1 MANVDVRTGEEIIP
15 CEYTY
20 LTARFKKF
28 QYLYNNQKSN
38 IDENIPVC
46 KISNNKCYAVIIA
59 NEKYT
64 REQNVPYALN
74 DGKTFSEYCKKTL
87 GLPDNNIHYAENVTL
102 NDIKYHLSWL
112 KNQVKWQVTI
122 LKSFS
127 IMLDTVFLM
136 SLTVHPTYYQ
146 AMALLS
152 ISIQDIVLKIYIK
165 N

>member
-1 MANVDVRTGEEIIP
+1 MNDRFILSEKNGLQGLVDIKQEKILTPCIYEEIGGVSKGGNYWKEQIHQNMVKVKRNGKYGYVDVRTGEEIIP

-64 REQNVPYALN
+64 REQNV
-74 DGKTFSEYCKKTL
+74 
-87 GLPDNNIHYAENVTL
+87 
-102 NDIKYHLSWL
+102 
-112 KNQVKWQVTI
+112 
-122 LKSFS
+122 SF
-127 IMLDTVFLM
+127 F
-136 SLTVHPTYYQ
+136 
-146 AMALLS
+146 
-152 ISIQDIVLKIYIK
+152 K
-165 N
+165 